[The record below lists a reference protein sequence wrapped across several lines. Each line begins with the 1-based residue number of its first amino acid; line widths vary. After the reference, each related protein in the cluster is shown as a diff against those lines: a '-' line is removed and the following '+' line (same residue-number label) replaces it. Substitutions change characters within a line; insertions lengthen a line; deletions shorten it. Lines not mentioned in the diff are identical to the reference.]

1 MIVELNEQN
10 LQQTIIDGSKNNCV
24 IIFAYDGEDP
34 KMTSLEA
41 LLNEKF
47 SSVSCNVTLAKA
59 NLRAYPA
66 LAQMLPIRALPTFLA
81 VENGAIKDM
90 VEGPKAEN
98 PEAFLAPYLPQ
109 ADQALYNDALNFFNE
124 KNYTSALSKLDE
136 AIAIKNK
143 ALYRVTKADIY
154 IRQNNLPAADEI
166 IKNVTMEEQLD
177 VGDYYK
183 SVVSAYALAE
193 KAVAESPIEDL
204 KNKVAEDPENLDLR
218 IDLALQFN
226 QLNQKTEALDQ
237 LYYILKKDLN
247 YKDVKKTY
255 LEIIETLGADSAA
268 SRYRKKLYTL
278 MY

>member
-98 PEAFLAPYLPQ
+98 PEAFLASYLPQ

-136 AIAIKNK
+136 AIAIKNN

-183 SVVSAYALAE
+183 RRVSAYTLAE
-193 KAVAESPIEDL
+193 RAV
-204 KNKVAEDPENLDLR
+204 
-218 IDLALQFN
+218 
-226 QLNQKTEALDQ
+226 T
-237 LYYILKKDLN
+237 
-247 YKDVKKTY
+247 
-255 LEIIETLGADSAA
+255 
-268 SRYRKKLYTL
+268 
-278 MY
+278 